1 MLDNYRLKAVFVVEL
16 SSPFKG
22 RNHGE
27 QSVYPSVKC
36 ESLKTTVDFTSAAQ
50 TSMSF
55 FEAVEIKLKL
65 NSDIVKSKVVSK
77 LSVLTN

>member
-16 SSPFKG
+16 SSAFKG

-36 ESLKTTVDFTSAAQ
+36 ESLKATVDFTS
-50 TSMSF
+50 
-55 FEAVEIKLKL
+55 AVEIKLKL

>member
-1 MLDNYRLKAVFVVEL
+1 MLDTFRLKAAFVVEL
-16 SSPFKG
+16 CSDFKG

-36 ESLKTTVDFTSAAQ
+36 ESLKVTVDFTSAAQ

-55 FEAVEIKLKL
+55 FKQW
-65 NSDIVKSKVVSK
+65 K
-77 LSVLTN
+77 LSRN